1 MTENVSFIIY
11 KTYVANKK
19 LQSFLHVATLEFHDQ
34 CTASGASLKQ
44 RECLLLTAP
53 ILSLA

>member
-34 CTASGASLKQ
+34 CTASLIH